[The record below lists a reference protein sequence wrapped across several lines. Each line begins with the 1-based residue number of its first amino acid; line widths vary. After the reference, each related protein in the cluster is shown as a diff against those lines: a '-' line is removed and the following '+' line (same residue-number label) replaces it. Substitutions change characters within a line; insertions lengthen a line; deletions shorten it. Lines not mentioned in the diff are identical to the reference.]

1 MVSDHNGNIFSV
13 LRRIYPEGE
22 YWYQAA
28 YERYLQWG
36 ESSHICTRLC
46 MSEAAPCTAQQS
58 SPSLKGC
65 WPCWFGKPCRWDV
78 AKHPLSL
85 SLPAQRPWEHCGGV
99 ASPAGVLV
107 WCVYLPLPVC
117 KRVCVCVLHHNLS
130 LAPAYRLLGLNGG
143 FHRSSVCDKSL
154 DRAKSPQVLWT
165 VKPL

>member
-1 MVSDHNGNIFSV
+1 MVSGHNGNIFPV

-28 YERYLQWG
+28 YERYLQWR

-85 SLPAQRPWEHCGGV
+85 CQHKGHGNTVEGV
-99 ASPAGVLV
+99 ASHASVLV

-117 KRVCVCVLHHNLS
+117 KRVCVCVCVLHHNLS
-130 LAPAYRLLGLNGG
+130 LAPAYTLLGLKGG

-154 DRAKSPQVLWT
+154 DRAKSPQVFEL
-165 VKPL
+165 